1 MRITCV
7 VGARPNFMKVT
18 PILTCAAGLPDVR
31 CRLLHTGQHY
41 DERMSTLFFTDLGMP
56 KPDTYLGVGSGS
68 HAAQTAL
75 VMLKFEEELNSHHA
89 DLVLVVGDVN
99 STLACALVAVK
110 RHIPVAH
117 VEAGLRS
124 HDRRMPEE
132 INRILTD
139 HMSDYLFTTEREAGR
154 NLLAEGIPAERI
166 HFVGN
171 VMIDTLLRH
180 RKHARR
186 TGILKQLS
194 LASRGYAVCTIH
206 RPDNV
211 DTAAAAERTLS
222 AIAILA
228 DRLPV
233 VLPLHPRTRNRW
245 ASFGFLDRLG
255 RCENLTIIDPLGY
268 LEFMALMD
276 NAALVLT
283 DSGGIQEETTILG
296 VPCLTFRDNTERPV
310 TVTEGTNRLIGLDVV
325 RLATAVDEV
334 LSGEIVD
341 GRTPELWD
349 GQAAARILH
358 VLRCHG
364 PRRASPKAR
373 PENIPTQTENVA
385 ARPEKTSDTEGKIVR
400 PCGNI
405 K

>member
-18 PILTCAAGLPDVR
+18 PILAYAAGLPDVR
-31 CRLLHTGQHY
+31 CRLVHTGQHY
-41 DERMSTLFFTDLGMP
+41 DERMSALFFTELKMP
-56 KPDTYLGVGSGS
+56 KPDSYLGVGSGS
-68 HAAQTAL
+68 HAVQTAS
-75 VMLKFEEELNSHHA
+75 VMLKFEEELNAHHA

-99 STLACALVAVK
+99 STLACSLVAVK

-124 HDRRMPEE
+124 RDRRMPEE
-132 INRILTD
+132 INRVLTD
-139 HMSDYLFTTEREAGR
+139 QISEYLFTTDRDAGC
-154 NLLAEGIPAERI
+154 NLQAEGIPAERI

-186 TGILKQLS
+186 TGVLERLS
-194 LASRGYAVCTIH
+194 LMPRDYAVCTMH
-206 RPDNV
+206 RADNV
-211 DTAAAAERTLS
+211 DTVEAAGRTLN

-233 VLPLHPRTRNRW
+233 ILPLHPRTRNRW
-245 ASFGFLDRLG
+245 SSFGLLDRLN
-255 RCENLTIIDPLGY
+255 RCQNLTITDPLGY
-268 LEFMALMD
+268 LEFLALMD

-296 VPCLTFRDNTERPV
+296 VSCLTFRENTERPI
-310 TVTEGTNRLIGLDVV
+310 TVSEGTNQLVGLDLV
-325 RLATAVDEV
+325 RLATAIDEV
-334 LSGEIVD
+334 LSGEIVE

-358 VLRCHG
+358 VLRNHG
-364 PRRASPKAR
+364 SLQSPPSASSQDASRA
-373 PENIPTQTENVA
+373 EA
-385 ARPEKTSDTEGKIVR
+385 AITRIRGHFT
-400 PCGNI
+400 
-405 K
+405 

>member
-18 PILTCAAGLPDVR
+18 PILANAAGLPDVR
-31 CRLLHTGQHY
+31 CRLVHTGQHY
-41 DERMSTLFFTDLGMP
+41 DERMSALFFIELGMP
-56 KPDTYLGVGSGS
+56 KPDSYLGVGSGS
-68 HAAQTAL
+68 HAVQTAT
-75 VMLKFEEELNSHHA
+75 VMLKFEDELNAHQA

-124 HDRRMPEE
+124 RDPRMPEE

-139 HMSDYLFTTEREAGR
+139 HMSDFLFTTEREAES
-154 NLLAEGIPAERI
+154 NLIAEGIPAEKI

-180 RKHARR
+180 RKRARR
-186 TGILKQLS
+186 TGIVERLS
-194 LASRGYAVCTIH
+194 LTPREYAVCTIH
-206 RPDNV
+206 RPDSV
-211 DTAAAAERTLS
+211 DTIEAAQRTLN
-222 AIAILA
+222 AIAILT

-233 VLPLHPRTRNRW
+233 ILPLHPRTRNRW
-245 ASFGFLDRLG
+245 SSFGLMERLE
-255 RCENLTIIDPLGY
+255 RCRNLTITEPLGY
-268 LEFMALMD
+268 LEFLALMD
-276 NAALVLT
+276 SSALVLT
-283 DSGGIQEETTILG
+283 DSGGIQEETTIIG

-310 TVTEGTNRLIGLDVV
+310 TITEGTNQLIGLDLL
-325 RLATAVDEV
+325 RLSTAVDEV

-358 VLRCHG
+358 ILRCQCPHIAG
-364 PRRASPKAR
+364 LSDDS
-373 PENIPTQTENVA
+373 ENVHQNNSVK
-385 ARPEKTSDTEGKIVR
+385 E
-400 PCGNI
+400 
-405 K
+405 

>member
-41 DERMSTLFFTDLGMP
+41 DERMSTLFFTELGLP
-56 KPDTYLGVGSGS
+56 QPDSYLGVGSGS
-68 HAAQTAL
+68 HAVQTAS
-75 VMLKFEEELNSHHA
+75 VMLKFEEDLNAHHA

-124 HDRRMPEE
+124 RDRRMPEE

-139 HMSDYLFTTEREAGR
+139 HMSDYLFTTEREAAR
-154 NLLAEGIPAERI
+154 NLQAEGIPAERI

-180 RKHARR
+180 RKRARR
-186 TGILKQLS
+186 TRIIERLS
-194 LASRGYAVCTIH
+194 LTPGGYAVCTIH
-206 RPDNV
+206 RPDSV
-211 DTAAAAERTLS
+211 DTIEAARRTLN

-228 DRLPV
+228 GRLPV
-233 VLPLHPRTRNRW
+233 ILPLHPRTRSRW
-245 ASFGFLDRLG
+245 SSFGLMERLK
-255 RCENLTIIDPLGY
+255 RCDNLTITEPLGY

-276 NAALVLT
+276 NSALVLT

-296 VPCLTFRDNTERPV
+296 VPCLTFRENTERPV
-310 TVTEGTNRLIGLDVV
+310 TVTEGTNQLIGLDLM
-325 RLATAVDEV
+325 RLSTAIDEV

-358 VLRCHG
+358 VLRNKG
-364 PRRASPKAR
+364 PRRFQTSTRPDNSSLVQAAMAR
-373 PENIPTQTENVA
+373 ACV
-385 ARPEKTSDTEGKIVR
+385 G
-400 PCGNI
+400 
-405 K
+405 

>member
-18 PILTCAAGLPDVR
+18 PILAYAAGLPDVR
-31 CRLLHTGQHY
+31 CRLVHTGQHY
-41 DERMSTLFFTDLGMP
+41 DERMSALFFTELDLP
-56 KPDTYLGVGSGS
+56 KPDSYLGVGSGS
-68 HAAQTAL
+68 HAVQTAT
-75 VMLKFEEELNSHHA
+75 VMLKFEDELNAHQA

-124 HDRRMPEE
+124 RDRRMPEE

-139 HMSDYLFTTEREAGR
+139 HISEFLFTTDRDAGR
-154 NLLAEGIPAERI
+154 NLQAEGIPAERI
-166 HFVGN
+166 YFVGN

-180 RKHARR
+180 RRHARR
-186 TGILKQLS
+186 TGVLERLS
-194 LASRGYAVCTIH
+194 LAPRDYAVCTIH
-206 RPDNV
+206 RADNV
-211 DTAAAAERTLS
+211 DTVEAAGRTLN

-233 VLPLHPRTRNRW
+233 ILPMHPRTRSRW
-245 ASFGFLDRLG
+245 SSFGLLDRLK
-255 RCENLTIIDPLGY
+255 RCRNLTLTDPLGY
-268 LEFMALMD
+268 LEFLALMD

-296 VPCLTFRDNTERPV
+296 VSCLTFRENTERPI
-310 TVTEGTNRLIGLDVV
+310 TVSEGTNQLVGLDLVH
-325 RLATAVDEV
+325 LATAIDEV
-334 LSGEIVD
+334 LSGEIVE

-358 VLRCHG
+358 VLRNHG
-364 PRRASPKAR
+364 PRPFPASASSRDISRAETAIAGTR
-373 PENIPTQTENVA
+373 GHFT
-385 ARPEKTSDTEGKIVR
+385 
-400 PCGNI
+400 
-405 K
+405 

>member
-18 PILTCAAGLPDVR
+18 PILACSSGLPDVR
-31 CRLLHTGQHY
+31 CRLVHTGQHY
-41 DERMSTLFFTDLGMP
+41 DERMSALFFTELGMP
-56 KPDTYLGVGSGS
+56 KPDSYLGVGSGS
-68 HAAQTAL
+68 HAVQTAT
-75 VMLKFEEELNSHHA
+75 VMLKFEDELNSHQA

-124 HDRRMPEE
+124 RDFSMPEE

-139 HMSDYLFTTEREAGR
+139 QMSEYLFTTDREAGR
-154 NLLAEGIPAERI
+154 NLLAEGIPAQRI

-186 TGILKQLS
+186 TDVLQR
-194 LASRGYAVCTIH
+194 LALEPRGYAVCTIH
-206 RPDNV
+206 RADNV
-211 DTAAAAERTLS
+211 DTIEAAQRTLN

-233 VLPLHPRTRNRW
+233 ILPMHPRTRNRW
-245 ASFGFLDRLG
+245 TSFGLFDRLN
-255 RCENLTIIDPLGY
+255 RCRNLTITDPLGY
-268 LEFMALMD
+268 LEFLALMD
-276 NAALVLT
+276 SAMLVLT
-283 DSGGIQEETTILG
+283 DSGGIQEETTIIG
-296 VPCLTFRDNTERPV
+296 VPCLTFRDNTERPI
-310 TVTEGTNRLIGLDVV
+310 TVSEGTNQLIGLDLV
-325 RLATAVDEV
+325 RLATSVDEV

-358 VLRCHG
+358 VLRSHG
-364 PRRASPKAR
+364 AQQSPVSAK
-373 PENIPTQTENVA
+373 TENA
-385 ARPEKTSDTEGKIVR
+385 EGVEATVTHISSHFT
-400 PCGNI
+400 
-405 K
+405 

>member
-18 PILTCAAGLPDVR
+18 PILSYAAGLPDVR
-31 CRLLHTGQHY
+31 CRLVHTGQHY
-41 DERMSTLFFTDLGMP
+41 DERMSALFFNELGLP
-56 KPDTYLGVGSGS
+56 KPDSYLGVGSGS
-68 HAAQTAL
+68 HAVQTAT
-75 VMLKFEEELNSHHA
+75 VMLKFEEELNAHHA

-110 RHIPVAH
+110 KHIPVAH

-124 HDRRMPEE
+124 RDPRMPEE

-139 HMSDYLFTTEREAGR
+139 HMSEYLFTTEREAGR
-154 NLLAEGIPAERI
+154 NLLAEGIPPERI

-180 RKHARR
+180 RKRARR
-186 TGILKQLS
+186 TGIVERLS
-194 LASRGYAVCTIH
+194 LLPKGYAVCTIH
-206 RPDNV
+206 RADSV
-211 DTAAAAERTLS
+211 DTIEAARRTLS

-228 DRLPV
+228 DQLPV
-233 VLPLHPRTRNRW
+233 ILPLHPRTRNRW
-245 ASFGFLDRLG
+245 SSFGLLDRLN
-255 RCENLTIIDPLGY
+255 RCHNLTITDPLGY
-268 LEFMALMD
+268 LEFLALMD
-276 NAALVLT
+276 TAALVLT

-296 VPCLTFRDNTERPV
+296 VPCLTFRENTERPV
-310 TVTEGTNRLIGLDVV
+310 TVTEGTNQLIGLDLV
-325 RLATAVDEV
+325 RLAGAIDEV

-358 VLRCHG
+358 ILRNNG
-364 PRRASPKAR
+364 ALRSPPSVGIESLSRA
-373 PENIPTQTENVA
+373 EA
-385 ARPEKTSDTEGKIVR
+385 AMAGISGRFT
-400 PCGNI
+400 
-405 K
+405 

>member
-18 PILTCAAGLPDVR
+18 PILAYAAGLPNIR
-31 CRLLHTGQHY
+31 CRLVHTGQHY
-41 DERMSTLFFTDLGMP
+41 DERMSALFFTELGLP
-56 KPDTYLGVGSGS
+56 RPDSYLGVGSGS
-68 HAAQTAL
+68 HAFQTAS
-75 VMLKFEEELNSHHA
+75 VMLKFEEELNAHHA

-110 RHIPVAH
+110 KHVPVAH

-124 HDRRMPEE
+124 RDRRMPEE
-132 INRILTD
+132 INRVLTD
-139 HMSDYLFTTEREAGR
+139 QISEYLFTTDRDADR
-154 NLLAEGIPAERI
+154 NLLAEGIAAERI

-186 TGILKQLS
+186 TEVLKRLS
-194 LASRGYAVCTIH
+194 LVARNYAVCTIH
-206 RPDNV
+206 RADNV
-211 DTAAAAERTLS
+211 DTVEAAQRTAN

-233 VLPLHPRTRNRW
+233 VLPMHPRTRNRW
-245 ASFGFLDRLG
+245 SSFGLLERLDR
-255 RCENLTIIDPLGY
+255 CQNLTITDPLGY
-268 LEFMALMD
+268 LEFLALMD
-276 NAALVLT
+276 GAALVLT

-296 VPCLTFRDNTERPV
+296 VPCLTFRENTERPI
-310 TVTEGTNRLIGLDVV
+310 TVSEGTNQLVGLDLV
-325 RLATAVDEV
+325 RLATAIDEV
-334 LSGEIVD
+334 LSGEIVE

-358 VLRCHG
+358 VLQGRD
-364 PRRASPKAR
+364 PRRSHPPARSEDASPADAAIAR
-373 PENIPTQTENVA
+373 MYGCLT
-385 ARPEKTSDTEGKIVR
+385 
-400 PCGNI
+400 
-405 K
+405 

>member
-1 MRITCV
+1 MRITCI

-18 PILTCAAGLPDVR
+18 PILACAAGLPDVR
-31 CRLLHTGQHY
+31 CRLVHTGQHY
-41 DERMSTLFFTDLGMP
+41 DERMSTLFFTELGLP
-56 KPDTYLGVGSGS
+56 KPDSFLGVGSGS
-68 HAAQTAL
+68 HAVQTAS
-75 VMLKFEEELNSHHA
+75 VMLKFEDELNAHHA
-89 DLVLVVGDVN
+89 DMVLVVGDVN

-124 HDRRMPEE
+124 RDLRMPEE

-139 HMSDYLFTTEREAGR
+139 KMSDYLFTTDREAGR

-186 TGILKQLS
+186 TGVLERLS
-194 LASRGYAVCTIH
+194 LMPQGYAVCTIH
-206 RPDNV
+206 RADNV
-211 DTAAAAERTLS
+211 DTVEAAQRTVN

-245 ASFGFLDRLG
+245 SSFGLFERLN
-255 RCENLTIIDPLGY
+255 RCRNLTITDPLGY
-268 LEFMALMD
+268 LEFLALMD
-276 NAALVLT
+276 SSALVLT
-283 DSGGIQEETTILG
+283 DSGGIQEETTIIG
-296 VPCLTFRDNTERPV
+296 VPCLTFRENTERPI
-310 TVTEGTNRLIGLDVV
+310 TVSEGTNQLVGLDLV
-325 RLATAVDEV
+325 RLATAIDEV

-358 VLRCHG
+358 ILRSRG
-364 PRRASPKAR
+364 ARRSPASTKSENTSSAKAVITR
-373 PENIPTQTENVA
+373 M
-385 ARPEKTSDTEGKIVR
+385 
-400 PCGNI
+400 CGHFT
-405 K
+405 

>member
-18 PILTCAAGLPDVR
+18 PILAYAAGLPDVR
-31 CRLLHTGQHY
+31 CRLVHTGQHY
-41 DERMSTLFFTDLGMP
+41 DERMSALFFTELGMP
-56 KPDTYLGVGSGS
+56 KPDSYLGVGSGS
-68 HAAQTAL
+68 HAVQTAT
-75 VMLKFEEELNSHHA
+75 VMLKFEEELNAHQA

-124 HDRRMPEE
+124 RDPRMPEE

-139 HMSDYLFTTEREAGR
+139 HISDYLFTTEREAES
-154 NLLAEGIPAERI
+154 NLVAEGIPAEKI

-180 RKHARR
+180 RKRARR
-186 TGILKQLS
+186 TGIVERLS
-194 LASRGYAVCTIH
+194 LTPREYAVCTIH
-206 RPDNV
+206 RPDSV
-211 DTAAAAERTLS
+211 DTIEAAQRTLN
-222 AIAILA
+222 AIAILT

-233 VLPLHPRTRNRW
+233 ILPLHPRTRNRW
-245 ASFGFLDRLG
+245 SSFGLLERLE
-255 RCENLTIIDPLGY
+255 RCRNLTIMEPLGY
-268 LEFMALMD
+268 LEFLALMD
-276 NAALVLT
+276 SSALVLT
-283 DSGGIQEETTILG
+283 DSGGIQEETTIVG
-296 VPCLTFRDNTERPV
+296 VPCLTFRENTERPV
-310 TVTEGTNRLIGLDVV
+310 TVTEGTNQLIGLDLL
-325 RLATAVDEV
+325 RLATAIDEV

-358 VLRCHG
+358 ILRSHG
-364 PRRASPKAR
+364 PQNAHHSADPGKAYQSM
-373 PENIPTQTENVA
+373 IAKV
-385 ARPEKTSDTEGKIVR
+385 
-400 PCGNI
+400 
-405 K
+405 

>member
-18 PILTCAAGLPDVR
+18 PILTCAAALPDVR
-31 CRLLHTGQHY
+31 CRLVPTGQHY
-41 DERMSTLFFTDLGMP
+41 DERMSTLFFKELGMP
-56 KPDTYLGVGSGS
+56 KPDSYLGVGSGS
-68 HAAQTAL
+68 HAAQTAS
-75 VMLKFEEELNSHHA
+75 VMLKFEEELSAHHA

-110 RHIPVAH
+110 QHIPVAH

-124 HDRRMPEE
+124 RDRGMPEE

-154 NLLAEGIPAERI
+154 NLLAEGIPTERI
-166 HFVGN
+166 YFVGN

-180 RKHARR
+180 RKRARQTSIVER
-186 TGILKQLS
+186 LS
-194 LASRGYAVCTIH
+194 LIPKGYAVCTIH
-206 RPDNV
+206 RADSV
-211 DTAAAAERTLS
+211 DTIDAAQRTLS

-233 VLPLHPRTRNRW
+233 ILPLHPRTRNRW
-245 ASFGFLDRLG
+245 SSFGLLDRLQ
-255 RCENLTIIDPLGY
+255 RCRNLTITDPLGY

-276 NAALVLT
+276 NSALVLT

-296 VPCLTFRDNTERPV
+296 VPCLTFRENTERPV
-310 TVTEGTNRLIGLDVV
+310 TITEGTNKLIGFDLL
-325 RLATAVDEV
+325 RLATAIDEV

-358 VLRCHG
+358 VLRG
-364 PRRASPKAR
+364 RGAQRSPVVEES
-373 PENIPTQTENVA
+373 ENISPAEA
-385 ARPEKTSDTEGKIVR
+385 AIARSFNR
-400 PCGNI
+400 FS
-405 K
+405 

>member
-18 PILTCAAGLPDVR
+18 PILACAAGLPNMR

-41 DERMSTLFFTDLGMP
+41 DERMSTLFFTELGLP

-68 HAAQTAL
+68 HAVQTAS
-75 VMLKFEEELNSHHA
+75 VMLKFEEELSAHHA

-139 HMSDYLFTTEREAGR
+139 HISEYLFTTEREAGR

-180 RKHARR
+180 RKRARL
-186 TGILKQLS
+186 TGVLERFS
-194 LASRGYAVCTIH
+194 LAPRDYAVCTMH
-206 RPDNV
+206 RPDSV
-211 DTAAAAERTLS
+211 DTVEGAKRTLS

-233 VLPLHPRTRNRW
+233 ILPMHPRTRSRW
-245 ASFGFLDRLG
+245 TSFQLLDRLS
-255 RCENLTIIDPLGY
+255 RCPNLTITDPLGY

-283 DSGGIQEETTILG
+283 DSGGIQEETTILD
-296 VPCLTFRDNTERPV
+296 VPCLTFRENTERPV
-310 TVTEGTNRLIGLDVV
+310 TVSEGTNQLIGLDLV
-325 RLATAVDEV
+325 RLVTAVEEV

-358 VLRCHG
+358 VLQSHG
-364 PRRASPKAR
+364 SRRSTPSVR
-373 PENIPTQTENVA
+373 PENGFRMDGIISA
-385 ARPEKTSDTEGKIVR
+385 KDGS
-400 PCGNI
+400 
-405 K
+405 

>member
-1 MRITCV
+1 
-7 VGARPNFMKVT
+7 MKVT
-18 PILTCAAGLPDVR
+18 PILACAAGLPDVR

-41 DERMSTLFFTDLGMP
+41 DQRMSALFFDELGLP
-56 KPDTYLGVGSGS
+56 QPDTYLGVGSGS
-68 HAAQTAL
+68 HAVQTAS
-75 VMLKFEEELNSHHA
+75 VMLKFEEELSAHHA

-124 HDRRMPEE
+124 RDRRMPEE

-139 HMSDYLFTTEREAGR
+139 HISDYLFTTEREAGR

-180 RKHARR
+180 RKRARL
-186 TGILKQLS
+186 TGVVERLS
-194 LASRGYAVCTIH
+194 LQPKNYAVCTIH
-206 RPDNV
+206 RPDSV
-211 DTAAAAERTLS
+211 DTIQAAQRTLS

-228 DRLPV
+228 GRLPV
-233 VLPLHPRTRNRW
+233 VMPLHPRTRNRW
-245 ASFGFLDRLG
+245 SSFGLLDRLQ
-255 RCENLTIIDPLGY
+255 RCKNLSITDPLGY
-268 LEFMALMD
+268 LEFLALMD
-276 NAALVLT
+276 NAALVFT

-310 TVTEGTNRLIGLDVV
+310 TVSEGTNQLIGLDLM
-325 RLATAVDEV
+325 RLSTALDEV
-334 LSGEIVD
+334 LSGEIID

-358 VLRCHG
+358 VLRNQG
-364 PRRASPKAR
+364 MQRSSSARSENFARDQAVLARASL
-373 PENIPTQTENVA
+373 E
-385 ARPEKTSDTEGKIVR
+385 
-400 PCGNI
+400 
-405 K
+405 

>member
-18 PILTCAAGLPDVR
+18 PILACAAGLSNVR
-31 CRLLHTGQHY
+31 CRLVHTGQHY
-41 DERMSTLFFTDLGMP
+41 DQRMSTLFFNELGLP
-56 KPDTYLGVGSGS
+56 KPDSYLGVGSG
-68 HAAQTAL
+68 AQAVQTAMI
-75 VMLKFEEELNSHHA
+75 MLKFEEELNAHLA
-89 DLVLVVGDVN
+89 DMVLVVGDVN

-124 HDRRMPEE
+124 RDRRMPEE

-139 HMSDYLFTTEREAGR
+139 HISDYLFTTERQADR
-154 NLLAEGIPAERI
+154 NLLDEGLPAERI

-180 RKHARR
+180 RKQARR
-186 TGILKQLS
+186 TGVLERFS
-194 LASRGYAVCTIH
+194 LAPRGYAVCTIH
-206 RPDNV
+206 RAESV
-211 DTAAAAERTLS
+211 DTLEAAKRTLG
-222 AIAILA
+222 AITILA

-245 ASFGFLDRLG
+245 TSFELLDRLS
-255 RCENLTIIDPLGY
+255 RCHNLTITDPLGY
-268 LEFMALMD
+268 LEFLALMD
-276 NAALVLT
+276 GAALVLT

-296 VPCLTFRDNTERPV
+296 VPCLTFRENTERPV
-310 TVTEGTNRLIGLDVV
+310 TVTEGTNHLIGLDHV
-325 RLATAVDEV
+325 RLAATLDEV
-334 LSGEIVD
+334 LSGEIIE

-358 VLRCHG
+358 VMQSHG
-364 PRRASPKAR
+364 SR
-373 PENIPTQTENVA
+373 QTTPPVPA
-385 ARPEKTSDTEGKIVR
+385 ATAFAATAKLLGNGKL
-400 PCGNI
+400 P
-405 K
+405 

>member
-1 MRITCV
+1 
-7 VGARPNFMKVT
+7 MKVT
-18 PILTCAAGLPDVR
+18 PILACAAGLPDVR

-41 DERMSTLFFTDLGMP
+41 DQRMSTLFFDELGLP
-56 KPDTYLGVGSGS
+56 QADSYLGVGSAS
-68 HAAQTAL
+68 HAVQTAS
-75 VMLKFEEELNSHHA
+75 VMLKFEEELSSHHA

-124 HDRRMPEE
+124 RDRRMPEE

-139 HMSDYLFTTEREAGR
+139 HISDYLFTTEREAGR

-180 RKHARR
+180 RKRARR
-186 TGILKQLS
+186 TKIVERLS
-194 LASRGYAVCTIH
+194 LQPRNYAVCTIH
-206 RPDNV
+206 RPDSV
-211 DTAAAAERTLS
+211 DTIEAAQRTLS

-228 DRLPV
+228 GRLPV
-233 VLPLHPRTRNRW
+233 VMPMHPRTRNRW
-245 ASFGFLDRLG
+245 SAFGLLDRLQ
-255 RCENLTIIDPLGY
+255 RCKNLSITDPLGY
-268 LEFMALMD
+268 LEFLALMD
-276 NAALVLT
+276 NSALVFT

-310 TVTEGTNRLIGLDVV
+310 TVSEGTNHLIGLDLM
-325 RLATAVDEV
+325 RLSVTLDDV
-334 LSGEIVD
+334 LSGEIID

-358 VLRCHG
+358 VLRSRGAQCSSSA
-364 PRRASPKAR
+364 RAEDIAAAGSVLAR
-373 PENIPTQTENVA
+373 APV
-385 ARPEKTSDTEGKIVR
+385 G
-400 PCGNI
+400 
-405 K
+405 

>member
-18 PILTCAAGLPDVR
+18 PILTYAAGLPDVR
-31 CRLLHTGQHY
+31 CRLVHTGQHY
-41 DERMSTLFFTDLGMP
+41 DERMSALFFSELHLP
-56 KPDTYLGVGSGS
+56 EPDSYLGVGSGS
-68 HAAQTAL
+68 HAVQTAT
-75 VMLKFEEELNSHHA
+75 VMLKFEDELNAHQA

-124 HDRRMPEE
+124 RDLSMPEE

-139 HMSDYLFTTEREAGR
+139 HISAYLFTTDRDAGC
-154 NLLAEGIPAERI
+154 NLLSEGIPAERI

-171 VMIDTLLRH
+171 VMIDTLLGH

-186 TGILKQLS
+186 SDVLKRLS
-194 LASRGYAVCTIH
+194 LEPRDYAVCTMH
-206 RPDNV
+206 RADNV
-211 DTAAAAERTLS
+211 DTVEAAGRTLN
-222 AIAILA
+222 ALAILT

-233 VLPLHPRTRNRW
+233 ILPLHPRTRSRW
-245 ASFGFLDRLG
+245 SSFGLLGRLDRC
-255 RCENLTIIDPLGY
+255 RNLTITDPLGY
-268 LEFMALMD
+268 LDFLALMD

-296 VPCLTFRDNTERPV
+296 VPCLTFRENTERPI
-310 TVTEGTNRLIGLDVV
+310 TVSEGTNQLVGLDLV
-325 RLATAVDEV
+325 RLATAIDEV
-334 LSGEIVD
+334 LSGEIVE

-358 VLRCHG
+358 VLRNPG
-364 PRRASPKAR
+364 AIPFFTRTSAR
-373 PENIPTQTENVA
+373 EDSRIETA
-385 ARPEKTSDTEGKIVR
+385 IARQ
-400 PCGNI
+400 CGHI
-405 K
+405 T